1 MNDLGAQLRAAR
13 EAAGYSLAR
22 MAALTHFSKPYLGLI
37 ETGHRAVTA
46 DILDRY
52 EQVLG
57 ITIGTALDPVRV
69 THEWLISDS
78 PAVCHLGAG
87 RQVGSSLVSKLEAR
101 VIELRHLDDT
111 VSSAHLLPVITKE
124 LSEAETVA
132 ALATYT
138 DDLGVRLLTVIGELA
153 QLAGWVASDAGHYPQ
168 AQQHYLSGV
177 TAAEQAGDKT
187 LGAQLLSCLAYQ
199 IANIGKREDA
209 HLIARSAVKA
219 ATGAT
224 PVVRALLLE
233 RLAWAAA
240 RLKDHD
246 TTRRALDAVDDAYE
260 RRSPGTQ
267 EPEWVYWLDRTEI
280 DVMAGRCLIELGK
293 PSDAEPLLNRALAAY
308 NSSHLR
314 ETGLYQ
320 TWLAEGHARA
330 GDLDAARA
338 TLDQARTIAAHMDSA
353 RLQRRINAI
362 DTLIARRSGKRAPR
376 P

>member
-1 MNDLGAQLRAAR
+1 MNDLGAQLRTAR

-22 MAALTHFSKPYLGLI
+22 MAALTHFSKPYLGLV

-52 EQVLG
+52 EEILG
-57 ITIGTALDPVRV
+57 VAIGTALDPVRV

-87 RQVGSSLVSKLEAR
+87 RQVGSSLVAKLEAR

-111 VSSAHLLPVITKE
+111 VSSGHLLPVITKE

-132 ALATYT
+132 AQATYT

-168 AQQHYLSGV
+168 AQHHYLSGV

-199 IANIGKREDA
+199 IANIGKRADGL
-209 HLIARSAVKA
+209 LIARSAVKG

-240 RLKDHD
+240 RLKDAD
-246 TTRRALDAVDDAYE
+246 TTRSALDAVDDAYDQ
-260 RRSPGTQ
+260 RSPGTQ
-267 EPEWVYWLDRTEI
+267 EPEWVCWLDRTEI
-280 DVMAGRCLIELGK
+280 NVMAGRCLIELGK
-293 PSDAEPLLNRALAAY
+293 PTDAEPLLNRALAAY
-308 NSSHLR
+308 HSSHLR

-338 TLDQARTIAAHMDSA
+338 TLGQARTIAAHIDSA
-353 RLQRRINAI
+353 RLQRRINTI
-362 DTLIARRSGKRAPR
+362 DTLIARRSGKRAAGP
-376 P
+376 